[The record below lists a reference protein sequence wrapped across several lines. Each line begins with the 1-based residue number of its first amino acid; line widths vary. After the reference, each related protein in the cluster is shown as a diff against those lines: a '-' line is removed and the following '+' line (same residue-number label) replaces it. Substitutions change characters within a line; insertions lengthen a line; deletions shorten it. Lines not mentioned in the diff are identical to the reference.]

1 MGAKMDGV
9 VSDGD
14 FNVSEVLTHQGK
26 KHKTAVT
33 QGNQSWVKK
42 EEESDSKYG
51 HPAPKRRK
59 HKVTRGKNIE
69 TVRGLTSSPVRPIER
84 RRVPPGVNAMDK
96 ALPRKE
102 LIDPSNPIRLLSS
115 SPVRTSGRRRVLPGA
130 NAMDKA
136 PPTKMVIDP
145 SSIMFILEINVMG
158 TNVTTPV
165 TMDMLV
171 KDTIAVAVA
180 ESVLNRL
187 DLASF
192 TSLAEMGKF
201 GGMRNGMRCVT
212 R

>member
-1 MGAKMDGV
+1 MGAKMDGE

-26 KHKTAVT
+26 KHKTDVT
-33 QGNQSWVKK
+33 QGNQSGLKK
-42 EEESDSKYG
+42 EEESDNQYG

-59 HKVTRGKNIE
+59 HKVARGENIE
-69 TVRGLTSSPVRPIER
+69 TIGGLSSSPVRPIER
-84 RRVPPGVNAMDK
+84 RRVLPGV
-96 ALPRKE
+96 
-102 LIDPSNPIRLLSS
+102 
-115 SPVRTSGRRRVLPGA
+115 

-136 PPTKMVIDP
+136 PPTKMMIDP
-145 SSIMFILEINVMG
+145 LPIMFILEIDVMG

-180 ESVLNRL
+180 GSVLNRL
-187 DLASF
+187 DPATF

-201 GGMRNGMRCVT
+201 GE
-212 R
+212 